1 MKRGLASSLSSV
13 KRGLARSS
21 SSAKRGLAR
30 SSSSAK
36 RGLARSSSSAKR
48 ALAIGV
54 VGAAVLATL
63 LALLHSPPASAELE
77 NSIYTSKTDRL
88 RLVVPRG
95 WRATDQPS
103 YPGLLL
109 WMMRSEPE
117 GRIVLTSE
125 PFTRDVYCS
134 WPVRCQMSHDALP
147 AKLACA
153 LGSKLATQGMH
164 VGPVQ
169 AGPKENEDAGLPSVW
184 FEYDDGRHFLRQALA
199 IDADHVVSLVLSA
212 SSTEARNAHVR
223 AFEQALRTLR
233 PLTSEEM
240 GALAGSSAAPAG
252 SAATPAGSAAPKAG
266 SAAAPAAGATAPVGS
281 AAAAVGSAAAAGS
294 ATRPVT
300 PAGSAS
306 TPPPAASGSAV
317 VVAVDAGVLVDAPPA
332 SAGSAMF
339 ISAPAP
345 RLDPIG
351 PCPRR

>member
-1 MKRGLASSLSSV
+1 MKRVIAI
-13 KRGLARSS
+13 
-21 SSAKRGLAR
+21 SA
-30 SSSSAK
+30 
-36 RGLARSSSSAKR
+36 
-48 ALAIGV
+48 V
-54 VGAAVLATL
+54 AAAALATL
-63 LALLHSPPASAELE
+63 LALLHSRPASAELE

-223 AFEQALRTLR
+223 SFEQALRTLR
-233 PLTSEEM
+233 PLTAEEM
-240 GALAGSSAAPAG
+240 GVLAGSSTPPAGSAAPPAGSGSAAAPAG
-252 SAATPAGSAAPKAG
+252 SAASVGSAAGPAKATVVASGSAGSAGSAAV
-266 SAAAPAAGATAPVGS
+266 AP
-281 AAAAVGSAAAAGS
+281 
-294 ATRPVT
+294 
-300 PAGSAS
+300 
-306 TPPPAASGSAV
+306 
-317 VVAVDAGVLVDAPPA
+317 VDAGVLVDAPPA